1 MRLLR
6 LNNTFYWVKRK
17 NQYQTILSLNFRPGL
32 NEMEVLAEIV
42 YSFPVLG
49 FLPGR
54 AFFFNK
60 EKLPKPLNF
69 TSSPFS
75 KLFEISVKK
84 ELTKSRQSYY
94 IYNGSRTWRE
104 VFPDEV

>member
-1 MRLLR
+1 M
-6 LNNTFYWVKRK
+6 KK

-32 NEMEVLAEIV
+32 NEIEVLAEIV
-42 YSFPVLG
+42 YSFPVFG

-75 KLFEISVKK
+75 KLLKFQQKK
-84 ELTKSRQSYY
+84 
-94 IYNGSRTWRE
+94 N
-104 VFPDEV
+104 